1 MPCSN
6 KLGYGA
12 APRPPIPQP
21 QPHGRAAFTA
31 IELCAVIAVIT
42 VVLVVVLLNAMG
54 QGNRHGA
61 RQLKDSTQVRGIV
74 QAMGIFVPCNDGKY
88 PLPSELDAADATVA
102 GDASAKD
109 TTGNVLSILIYQGNI
124 STELCVSPAE
134 SNTGQV
140 QTCNDYQFE
149 HPAAAARP
157 EDALWDP
164 AFRGTPID
172 APVGSRTASSPGNN
186 SYAQLVNI
194 GARRAMW
201 TDTFSTTEAVF
212 GNRGPVYA
220 AEDSAPAPTG
230 GRWRLPGG
238 PLGVGSNTLLI
249 HGGRTTWEGNIGFND
264 GHVEFLVKPTP
275 DGVLYARGPDPDK
288 RDTPD
293 NLFINESDETGGDA
307 AGEFDKGRNAY
318 LRPIARFESPG
329 KPILWRD

>member
-1 MPCSN
+1 MFSLNSP
-6 KLGYGA
+6 LFVA
-12 APRPPIPQP
+12 AHRPLFPRRSA
-21 QPHGRAAFTA
+21 HARAAFTA
-31 IELCAVIAVIT
+31 IEVCATVAVI
-42 VVLVVVLLNAMG
+42 VVLLALLLPMTVRTRCSG
-54 QGNRHGA
+54 GRHL
-61 RQLKDSTQVRGIV
+61 RDSTQVRGFV
-74 QAMGIFVPCNDGKY
+74 QAMVIFAQNNRGTY

-124 STELCVSPAE
+124 STEMCFSPAE

-140 QTCNDYQFE
+140 QICNDYQFE

-157 EDALWDP
+157 ADALWDP

-172 APVGSRTASSPGNN
+172 APVGSRTANSPGNN
-186 SYAQLVNI
+186 SFAQLVNI

-201 TDTFSTTEAVF
+201 ADTFSTTEAVF

-230 GRWRLPGG
+230 GRWRLVAG

-275 DGVLYARGPDPDK
+275 DGVLYARGPDPEK

-293 NLFINESDETGGDA
+293 NLFVNESDETGGDA
-307 AGEFDKGRNAY
+307 AGSYDKGRNVY
-318 LRPIARFESPG
+318 LRPIARFNSPG
-329 KPILWRD
+329 KPVLWRD